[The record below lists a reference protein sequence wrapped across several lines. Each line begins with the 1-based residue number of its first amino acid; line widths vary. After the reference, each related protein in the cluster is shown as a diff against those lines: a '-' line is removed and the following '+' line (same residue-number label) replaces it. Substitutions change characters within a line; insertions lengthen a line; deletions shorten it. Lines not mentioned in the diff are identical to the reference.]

1 MYYKD
6 FLEQFADDPDEY
18 AEWDRWFSE
27 AFAFW
32 YKCRIY
38 WGLDIKITT
47 SYGEPIE
54 LVKLEDS
61 QNECDYDNK

>member
-6 FLEQFADDPDEY
+6 FLEQFKDDPDEY
-18 AEWDRWFSE
+18 AEWDRWLSE
-27 AFAFW
+27 SFAFW

-38 WGLDIKITT
+38 YGIDVKITT

-54 LVKLEDS
+54 FIK
-61 QNECDYDNK
+61 

>member
-18 AEWDRWFSE
+18 AECARWFSE

-38 WGLDIKITT
+38 LGLDVKITT

-54 LVKLEDS
+54 LIKLEDS
-61 QNECDYDNK
+61 QNGCDYDNN